1 MNREFVFPARLAAD
15 PEDGGFVVTFPD
27 LPEIITQGDTAD
39 GALAAAA
46 DALEE
51 AIAGRIRREEAI
63 PAPSRRRTRHLIVL
77 APLMAAKAALYLAAR
92 EAGVSRA
99 ELARRLQ
106 VDPKEVQRL
115 LDPRHPSKLPRL
127 AQALAVLGQRLELR
141 VTAAA

>member
-15 PEDGGFVVTFPD
+15 LEAGGYVVTFPD
-27 LPEIITQGDTAD
+27 LPEIVTQGNTKGEAI
-39 GALAAAA
+39 AAAA

-51 AIAGRIRREEAI
+51 AIAGRIRREDPI
-63 PAPSRRRTRHLIVL
+63 PEPTQRRFRHPIAL

-99 ELARRLQ
+99 ELARRLE

-115 LDPRHPSKLPRL
+115 LDPHHPSKLPRL
-127 AQALAVLGQRLELR
+127 ARALAVLGQRLELR

>member
-27 LPEIITQGDTAD
+27 LPEIITQADTAD

-51 AIAGRIRREEAI
+51 AIAGRIRREEMI
-63 PAPSRRRTRHLIVL
+63 PEPTRRRSRNLIVL
-77 APLMAAKAALYLAAR
+77 APLMAAKAALYLATR
-92 EAGVSRA
+92 ESGVSRA

-115 LDPRHPSKLPRL
+115 LDPRHPSKVSRL

>member
-27 LPEIITQGDTAD
+27 LPEIITQADTAD

-51 AIAGRIRREEAI
+51 AIAGRIRREEMI
-63 PAPSRRRTRHLIVL
+63 PEPTRRRSRNLIVL
-77 APLMAAKAALYLAAR
+77 APLMAAKAALYLATR
-92 EAGVSRA
+92 ESGVSRA

-115 LDPRHPSKLPRL
+115 LDPRHPSKLSRL